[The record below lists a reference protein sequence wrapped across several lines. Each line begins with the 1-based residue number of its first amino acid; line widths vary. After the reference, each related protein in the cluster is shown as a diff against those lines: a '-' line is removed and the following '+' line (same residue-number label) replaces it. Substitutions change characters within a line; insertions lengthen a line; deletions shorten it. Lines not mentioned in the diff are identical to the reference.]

1 MKPIAVVI
9 AVVALVVG
17 VGVGYMVW
25 GSQASQLEADIA
37 RAKARLAEAQQ
48 AGVREGT
55 MATKLQEI
63 EAQIKK
69 AGDDLKVEQ
78 EAKDKLEKVAAALE
92 AKKKKK

>member
-9 AVVALVVG
+9 AIVALVVG
-17 VGVGYMVW
+17 LGVAYMVW
-25 GSQASQLEADIA
+25 GSQSSQLEADIA
-37 RAKARLAEAQQ
+37 KAKARVAEAQQ
-48 AGVREGT
+48 ATVREGT
-55 MATKLQEI
+55 MATQLQEL

-69 AGDDLKVEQ
+69 TGDDLKVEQ